1 MLEDVQDSAQ
11 RLTTLGSLWR
21 YELNGLLIETGGV
34 PFYLQYRF
42 GLVEYARMPFSSVLS
57 LILLIELAAVS
68 VAIGILNRKFA
79 EKNWFLKAKEGY
91 ISQTIKGFALTAI
104 TLIAMSFS
112 TPLYI
117 QIWPPVPHPL
127 GFELWLIFWT
137 ALLASFPI
145 GIFARPIAFH
155 GLPSRSSGRKLLCK
169 SDERGIIIDM
179 WQSTHFVNREVS
191 IVL

>member
-42 GLVEYARMPFSSVLS
+42 GLVEYARTPFSSMLS

-79 EKNWFLKAKEGY
+79 EKNWSLKAKEGH
-91 ISQTIKGFALTAI
+91 ISQTIKGFALMAI
-104 TLIAMSFS
+104 TFILMSFS
-112 TPLYI
+112 TPLYF
-117 QIWPPVPHPL
+117 QIWPPVPHPI
-127 GFELWLIFWT
+127 GFELWPIFWT
-137 ALLASFPI
+137 ALLGSFPI
-145 GIFARPIAFH
+145 GIFARQIAFH
-155 GLPSRSSGRKLLCK
+155 GLSSIPSKKNITLQ
-169 SDERGIIIDM
+169 E
-179 WQSTHFVNREVS
+179 
-191 IVL
+191 